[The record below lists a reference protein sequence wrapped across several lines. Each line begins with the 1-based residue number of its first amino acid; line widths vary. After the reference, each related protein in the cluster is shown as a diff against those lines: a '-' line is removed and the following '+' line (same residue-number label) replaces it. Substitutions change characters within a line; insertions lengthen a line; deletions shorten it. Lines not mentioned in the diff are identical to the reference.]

1 MLTYGCIGVHN
12 STIILQSLK
21 YMLHEKDSY
30 YMNLTKKQLE
40 LLCQVI
46 RIEFDCTQ
54 SDKRAE
60 QLIELALSLELYE
73 LVIEMKKDLIF
84 K

>member
-1 MLTYGCIGVHN
+1 
-12 STIILQSLK
+12 
-21 YMLHEKDSY
+21 MLHEKDSY

-40 LLCQVI
+40 LLSQVI

>member
-1 MLTYGCIGVHN
+1 ML
-12 STIILQSLK
+12 QLK
-21 YMLHEKDSY
+21 ETY
-30 YMNLTKKQLE
+30 YMNLTSKQLE
-40 LLCQVI
+40 LLSQVI

>member
-1 MLTYGCIGVHN
+1 ML
-12 STIILQSLK
+12 QLK
-21 YMLHEKDSY
+21 ETY
-30 YMNLTKKQLE
+30 YMNLTSKQLE
-40 LLCQVI
+40 LLSQVI

-54 SDKRAE
+54 SSKRAD

-73 LVIEMKKDLIF
+73 LVIEMKQNLIF

>member
-1 MLTYGCIGVHN
+1 
-12 STIILQSLK
+12 
-21 YMLHEKDSY
+21 MLHLKETY
-30 YMNLTKKQLE
+30 YMNLTSKQLA
-40 LLCQVI
+40 LLSQVI

-73 LVIEMKKDLIF
+73 LVMEMKKDLIF

>member
-1 MLTYGCIGVHN
+1 
-12 STIILQSLK
+12 
-21 YMLHEKDSY
+21 
-30 YMNLTKKQLE
+30 MNLTSKQLA
-40 LLCQVI
+40 LLSQVI

-54 SDKRAE
+54 SSKRAD

>member
-1 MLTYGCIGVHN
+1 
-12 STIILQSLK
+12 
-21 YMLHEKDSY
+21 MLHLKETY
-30 YMNLTKKQLE
+30 YMNLTSKQLA
-40 LLCQVI
+40 LLSQVI

-73 LVIEMKKDLIF
+73 LVIEMKQDLIF

>member
-1 MLTYGCIGVHN
+1 M
-12 STIILQSLK
+12 S
-21 YMLHEKDSY
+21 HEKESY
-30 YMNLTKKQLE
+30 YMNLTKQQLE
-40 LLCQVI
+40 LLSQVI

>member
-1 MLTYGCIGVHN
+1 ML
-12 STIILQSLK
+12 QLK
-21 YMLHEKDSY
+21 ETY
-30 YMNLTKKQLE
+30 YMNLTKQQLE
-40 LLCQVI
+40 LLSQVI

>member
-1 MLTYGCIGVHN
+1 M
-12 STIILQSLK
+12 SQLK
-21 YMLHEKDSY
+21 ESY
-30 YMNLTKKQLE
+30 YMNLTKQQLE
-40 LLCQVI
+40 LLSQVI

>member
-1 MLTYGCIGVHN
+1 M
-12 STIILQSLK
+12 SQLK
-21 YMLHEKDSY
+21 ETY
-30 YMNLTKKQLE
+30 YMNLTKQQLE
-40 LLCQVI
+40 LLSQVI

>member
-1 MLTYGCIGVHN
+1 MLTYGCTGVLN
-12 STIILQSLK
+12 LTIILQSLK
-21 YMLHEKDSY
+21 SMLPLQDSY
-30 YMNLTKKQLE
+30 YSSLTKEQRE
-40 LLCQVI
+40 LLSQTI

-60 QLIELALSLELYE
+60 KLIDLALALELYE
-73 LVIEMKKDLIF
+73 LVAEMKKDLIF

>member
-1 MLTYGCIGVHN
+1 
-12 STIILQSLK
+12 
-21 YMLHEKDSY
+21 
-30 YMNLTKKQLE
+30 MNLTKKQLE
-40 LLCQVI
+40 LLSSVI

-54 SDKRAE
+54 TEKRAE
-60 QLIELALSLELYE
+60 ELIELALSLELYE

>member
-1 MLTYGCIGVHN
+1 
-12 STIILQSLK
+12 
-21 YMLHEKDSY
+21 MLHEKDSY
-30 YMNLTKKQLE
+30 YMNLTKQQLE
-40 LLCQVI
+40 LLSQVI

-54 SDKRAE
+54 TEKRAE

>member
-1 MLTYGCIGVHN
+1 
-12 STIILQSLK
+12 
-21 YMLHEKDSY
+21 MLHLKETY
-30 YMNLTKKQLE
+30 YMNLTSKQLA
-40 LLCQVI
+40 LLSQVI

>member
-1 MLTYGCIGVHN
+1 
-12 STIILQSLK
+12 
-21 YMLHEKDSY
+21 MLHEKDSY
-30 YMNLTKKQLE
+30 YMNLTKQQLE
-40 LLCQVI
+40 LLSQVI

-60 QLIELALSLELYE
+60 QLIQLALSLELYE
-73 LVIEMKKDLIF
+73 LVIEMKRDLIF

>member
-1 MLTYGCIGVHN
+1 MLS
-12 STIILQSLK
+12 STIILQSQMS
-21 YMLHEKDSY
+21 MLQREDSY
-30 YMNLTKKQLE
+30 YMSLTKEQRE
-40 LLCQVI
+40 LLSQTI

-60 QLIELALSLELYE
+60 KLIDLALALELYE
-73 LVIEMKKDLIF
+73 LVAEMKKDLIF

>member
-1 MLTYGCIGVHN
+1 MFML
-12 STIILQSLK
+12 QLK
-21 YMLHEKDSY
+21 ETY
-30 YMNLTKKQLE
+30 YMNLTSKQLE
-40 LLCQVI
+40 LLSQVI

-54 SDKRAE
+54 SDHRAE
-60 QLIELALSLELYE
+60 DLIELALSLELYE

>member
-1 MLTYGCIGVHN
+1 
-12 STIILQSLK
+12 
-21 YMLHEKDSY
+21 MLHQAETY

-40 LLCQVI
+40 LLSQVI

>member
-1 MLTYGCIGVHN
+1 MLTYGCTGVLN

-21 YMLHEKDSY
+21 SMLPLQDSY
-30 YMNLTKKQLE
+30 YSSLTKEQRE
-40 LLCQVI
+40 LLSQTI

-60 QLIELALSLELYE
+60 KLIDLALALELYE
-73 LVIEMKKDLIF
+73 LVAEMKKDLIF

>member
-1 MLTYGCIGVHN
+1 MSHQAET
-12 STIILQSLK
+12 
-21 YMLHEKDSY
+21 Y

-40 LLCQVI
+40 LLSQVI

-60 QLIELALSLELYE
+60 QLIQLALSLELYE

>member
-1 MLTYGCIGVHN
+1 
-12 STIILQSLK
+12 
-21 YMLHEKDSY
+21 
-30 YMNLTKKQLE
+30 
-40 LLCQVI
+40 VI
-46 RIEFDCTQ
+46 RIEFDCTP

>member
-1 MLTYGCIGVHN
+1 
-12 STIILQSLK
+12 
-21 YMLHEKDSY
+21 
-30 YMNLTKKQLE
+30 MNLTKQQLE
-40 LLCQVI
+40 LLSQVI

-54 SDKRAE
+54 TEKRAE

>member
-1 MLTYGCIGVHN
+1 MLQ
-12 STIILQSLK
+12 LQ
-21 YMLHEKDSY
+21 DSY
-30 YMNLTKKQLE
+30 YMSLTKEQRE
-40 LLCQVI
+40 LLSQTI

-60 QLIELALSLELYE
+60 KLIDLALALELYE
-73 LVIEMKKDLIF
+73 LVAEMKKDLIF

>member
-1 MLTYGCIGVHN
+1 MSHQTE
-12 STIILQSLK
+12 T
-21 YMLHEKDSY
+21 Y

-40 LLCQVI
+40 LLSQVI

>member
-1 MLTYGCIGVHN
+1 ML
-12 STIILQSLK
+12 QLK
-21 YMLHEKDSY
+21 ETY
-30 YMNLTKKQLE
+30 YMNLTNKQLE
-40 LLCQVI
+40 LLSQVI

>member
-1 MLTYGCIGVHN
+1 ML
-12 STIILQSLK
+12 QLK
-21 YMLHEKDSY
+21 ETY

-40 LLCQVI
+40 LLSQVI

>member
-1 MLTYGCIGVHN
+1 
-12 STIILQSLK
+12 
-21 YMLHEKDSY
+21 MLHLKETY
-30 YMNLTKKQLE
+30 YMNLTSKQLE
-40 LLCQVI
+40 LLSQVI

-73 LVIEMKKDLIF
+73 LVMEMKKDLIF

>member
-1 MLTYGCIGVHN
+1 M
-12 STIILQSLK
+12 S
-21 YMLHEKDSY
+21 
-30 YMNLTKKQLE
+30 LTKEQRE
-40 LLCQVI
+40 LLSQTI

-60 QLIELALSLELYE
+60 KLIDLALALELYE
-73 LVIEMKKDLIF
+73 LVAEMKKDLIF

>member
-1 MLTYGCIGVHN
+1 ML
-12 STIILQSLK
+12 QLK
-21 YMLHEKDSY
+21 ETY

-40 LLCQVI
+40 LLSQVI

-54 SDKRAE
+54 SSKRAE

>member
-1 MLTYGCIGVHN
+1 MLTFGCTGGSN
-12 STIILQSLK
+12 STIIQQSLK
-21 YMLHEKDSY
+21 YMLLNQDSY
-30 YMNLTKKQLE
+30 YSSLTKEQRE

-60 QLIELALSLELYE
+60 KLIDLALAIELYE
-73 LVIEMKKDLIF
+73 LVAEMQKDIIF

>member
-1 MLTYGCIGVHN
+1 
-12 STIILQSLK
+12 
-21 YMLHEKDSY
+21 MLHEKDSY

-40 LLCQVI
+40 LLSQVI

-73 LVIEMKKDLIF
+73 LVIDMKKDLIF

>member
-1 MLTYGCIGVHN
+1 ML
-12 STIILQSLK
+12 QLK
-21 YMLHEKDSY
+21 ETY
-30 YMNLTKKQLE
+30 YMNLTSKQLE
-40 LLCQVI
+40 LLSQVI

-54 SDKRAE
+54 SDKRAD

>member
-1 MLTYGCIGVHN
+1 MSHQAET
-12 STIILQSLK
+12 
-21 YMLHEKDSY
+21 Y
-30 YMNLTKKQLE
+30 YMNLTKQQLE
-40 LLCQVI
+40 LLSQVI

-60 QLIELALSLELYE
+60 QLIQLALSLELYE

>member
-1 MLTYGCIGVHN
+1 
-12 STIILQSLK
+12 
-21 YMLHEKDSY
+21 MLHEQDSY
-30 YMNLTKKQLE
+30 YMNLTKQQLE
-40 LLCQVI
+40 LLSQVI

-54 SDKRAE
+54 SEKRAE
-60 QLIELALSLELYE
+60 ELIELALSLELYE

>member
-1 MLTYGCIGVHN
+1 MLQ
-12 STIILQSLK
+12 LR
-21 YMLHEKDSY
+21 ESY

-40 LLCQVI
+40 LLSSVI

-54 SDKRAE
+54 TEKRAE
-60 QLIELALSLELYE
+60 ELIELAISLELYE

>member
-1 MLTYGCIGVHN
+1 
-12 STIILQSLK
+12 
-21 YMLHEKDSY
+21 
-30 YMNLTKKQLE
+30 MNLTSKQLE
-40 LLCQVI
+40 LLSQVI

-54 SDKRAE
+54 SDHRADD
-60 QLIELALSLELYE
+60 LIELALSLELYE

>member
-1 MLTYGCIGVHN
+1 
-12 STIILQSLK
+12 
-21 YMLHEKDSY
+21 MLHEKDSY
-30 YMNLTKKQLE
+30 YMNLTSKQLE
-40 LLCQVI
+40 LLSQVI